1 MMQEAKCATNKSIDT
16 KVSSSTVEPASRDRK
31 TVFVQD
37 EINRGNVINKERVCK
52 KDVVTKYEVKPLYQ
66 RRPATRKCQKEKPK
80 NLDKVNTSFHYFK
93 PVYPMYPGN
102 VLHKTCRHHENTIID
117 RQILSRSEH
126 LKILATPRMVNYFT
140 DPPK

>member
-1 MMQEAKCATNKSIDT
+1 MQDAKCAINKSIDT
-16 KVSSSTVEPASRDRK
+16 KISSSTVQPAPEVKK

-66 RRPATRKCQKEKPK
+66 RRPASHKCQKEKPK
-80 NLDKVNTSFHYFK
+80 DLDKVNTSFHYFK
-93 PVYPMYPGN
+93 PVYPMYAGN

-117 RQILSRSEH
+117 RQILNRAEH
-126 LKILATPRMVNYFT
+126 RNILATPRMVNYIT
-140 DPPK
+140 NTPN